1 LTIGRKLFRLGALR
15 VKTLNSKVRKGR
27 IAMRNFCGPLLV
39 AFAVMLLTISAADA
53 GKRKCANDW
62 RQFCSQWGLE
72 TRGLQNCM
80 RRHGDYLTPAC
91 IRGLVKAGAVSQAE
105 VNRRRAQLG
114 R

>member
-1 LTIGRKLFRLGALR
+1 
-15 VKTLNSKVRKGR
+15 
-27 IAMRNFCGPLLV
+27 MRNFCTLLLV
-39 AFAVMLLTISAADA
+39 ALAVFLLFVSSADA

-62 RQFCSQWGLE
+62 RRFCSQWGLE

-80 RRHGDYLTPAC
+80 RRHGDELTPAC